1 MARRIAI
8 PSKAVQ
14 LKLVGPKDTLVVPRV
29 QRLTLT
35 ADRPSTDVDEL
46 GNRLHAGT
54 VEDVPAITATFQ
66 AMDVGLKLFSVLTG
80 TSLSVSY
87 PASGV
92 SISALKEIDII
103 LNIKSDTAEDY
114 IKMAHARR
122 CTIRDFAYSYSVDGE
137 STEEYTV
144 IGSQKRWFT
153 DDVVVEKFITGTTS
167 FLLSQTPVALKSGK
181 KALSVVLD
189 GVYLDEVAGAPA
201 TGQYTLSGG
210 ALLETFDSRG
220 SQLLAV
226 YQAAT
231 GAGSWADTSDTTMPA
246 AVRGMDVPVIIATNG
261 IERVQSVTING
272 TFNPQIVREMGNRDI
287 VGYQPQIPAVTGTI
301 TVLDTDTQLIALF
314 TTGQLSP
321 ADTEFNVSE
330 FTYAGLT
337 LDVKVQDP
345 AVKTLP
351 YPVLKT
357 VYVPELV
364 ITSEGFTSNVNANA
378 QQTFDF
384 KSKTGDVVIYS
395 GSRI

>member
-14 LKLVGPKDTLVVPRV
+14 LKIVGAKDTLIVPRI
-29 QRLTLT
+29 QRLTMT

-54 VEDVPAITATFQ
+54 VEDVPAITVTFQ
-66 AMDVGLKLFSVLTG
+66 SMDVGLRLFSVLTG
-80 TSLSVSY
+80 TSLAGAY
-87 PASGV
+87 PPSGV
-92 SISALKEIDII
+92 SISSLKELDAII
-103 LNIKSDTAEDY
+103 NIKSDTVEDY

-122 CTIRDFAYSYSVDGE
+122 CTIRDFAFSYSVDGE

-144 IGSQKRWFT
+144 IGSKKRWFT
-153 DDVVVEKFITGTTS
+153 DDVIVEKFITGTTS
-167 FLLSQTPVALKSGK
+167 FLLSQTPVALKDGK

-189 GVYLDEVAGAPA
+189 GVYLDEVTGAPA

-210 ALLETFDSRG
+210 ALLETYDSRS

-226 YQAAT
+226 YQ
-231 GAGSWADTSDTTMPA
+231 GAIGGTAWADTSDTTQPA
-246 AVRGMDVPVIIATNG
+246 AIRGMDVPVVIATNG

-272 TFNPQIVREMGNRDI
+272 TFNPAVVREMGNRDI

-314 TTGQLSP
+314 TTGQLNP

-330 FTYAGLT
+330 FTFAGLT
-337 LDVKVQDP
+337 LDVKLQDP
-345 AVKTLP
+345 AIKTMP
-351 YPVLKT
+351 YPVIKT